1 MTVLSEKQTF
11 TLPKNSVSFCAAAR
25 RLGARSD

>member
-1 MTVLSEKQTF
+1 LDGSWMTVLSEKQTF

-25 RLGARSD
+25 RL